1 MTNQHK
7 RGVLLVNLGTPDAP
21 ETLAVKRYLKQF
33 LSDPRVVD
41 VSPLLWQC
49 ILRGIVLPFRSPRV
63 AKLYQSVWM
72 EEGSPL
78 LVYSRRQQA
87 ALAAQMPGTPV
98 ELGMSYGSPSLESA
112 VDALLAQGV
121 THLDVLPLYPQY
133 SCSTT
138 AAVFDGLADIFKRR
152 RTFPSL
158 HFIRSYA
165 THPLY
170 IEALAQSAEAAFAE
184 HGVPDRLILS
194 YHGIPVRY
202 AKEGDVYPQNV
213 RPRRHCCGKGS
224 IFRLNIS
231 CTLISPVLAVS
242 RGLRLILMKQ

>member
-1 MTNQHK
+1 M
-7 RGVLLVNLGTPDAP
+7 
-21 ETLAVKRYLKQF
+21 
-33 LSDPRVVD
+33 
-41 VSPLLWQC
+41 
-49 ILRGIVLPFRSPRV
+49 
-63 AKLYQSVWM
+63 
-72 EEGSPL
+72 
-78 LVYSRRQQA
+78 
-87 ALAAQMPGTPV
+87 
-98 ELGMSYGSPSLESA
+98 
-112 VDALLAQGV
+112 